1 MQVNV
6 PTDLP
11 SNILQESEVINTNS
25 LEQETPTGKR
35 KRSLLGKRLR
45 KEKDVSPAKA
55 VD

>member
-11 SNILQESEVINTNS
+11 SNILHESEVINTNS